1 MSEQRSPVPARPGDS
16 NAIVMWL
23 RDVVRQLQLAWRL
36 FWDDRVSFWL
46 KLIPPAAIAYVLMP
60 VDILPDLV
68 PGAGQ
73 LDDVAILLLALK
85 LFIELAPPDVRRE
98 HLRAL
103 GARMREWRVVDEPGG
118 PGEPEHV
125 VEGELSAGEEPPE
138 PAAGDLPAEENPP
151 RLPQ

>member
-1 MSEQRSPVPARPGDS
+1 MSEQRSPVPVRPGDS

-60 VDILPDLV
+60 VDILPDIV

-85 LFIELAPPDVRRE
+85 LFIELAPPEVRRE
-98 HLRAL
+98 HRRNPRWRKPIRLTRVLRRRKEEAL
-103 GARMREWRVVDEPGG
+103 
-118 PGEPEHV
+118 
-125 VEGELSAGEEPPE
+125 AGWS
-138 PAAGDLPAEENPP
+138 
-151 RLPQ
+151 RT